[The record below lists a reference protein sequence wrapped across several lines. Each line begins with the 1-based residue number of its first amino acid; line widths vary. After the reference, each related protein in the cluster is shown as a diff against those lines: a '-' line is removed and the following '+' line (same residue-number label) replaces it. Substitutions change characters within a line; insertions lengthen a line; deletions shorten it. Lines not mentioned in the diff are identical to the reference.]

1 MSSVVQKAH
10 TNPIDSYVP
19 SPAHL
24 NQLDVATALNSIA
37 SSKASQSFAL
47 FVLRVV
53 RRVDRRD
60 DNGRG
65 DMAMYPFYL
74 GIATPKQAAAVAAA
88 VGRAEE

>member
-1 MSSVVQKAH
+1 MISSDQKTH
-10 TNPIDSYVP
+10 TNSIDSYVP

-37 SSKASQSFAL
+37 SKQASPSFAL
-47 FVLRVV
+47 FVLRR

-65 DMAMYPFYL
+65 DMATFTS
-74 GIATPKQAAAVAAA
+74 G
-88 VGRAEE
+88 